1 MKYIEI
7 KAPAKINIGLNIVEK
22 RNDGFHN
29 LETFFYPINDLFDEL
44 TIERADKFFFE
55 MQDTNIKYQEN
66 LQNNLVVKAKNIL
79 EEKTGKKLTAKI
91 TLKKNIPIG
100 AGLGGGSSDAAAT
113 LISLNEMFN
122 LKIKKEQM
130 IELAL
135 QLGSDV
141 PFFLKAKPAVGKS
154 RGEILSIKEFS
165 VPYYILLVNPGIHVS
180 TKEAFANISH
190 VQSNIDYDDVFT
202 DFNSFWLHHN
212 NVRNDFENFV
222 FTKYPE
228 IKQIKE
234 VLVENGSLFSL
245 MSGSGST
252 VYGFFQNYEDAF
264 NTKKLFPAEYLT
276 FISRPDSI

>member
-7 KAPAKINIGLNIVEK
+7 KAPAKINIGLNIVKK
-22 RNDGFHN
+22 RDDGFHN

-44 TIERADKFFFE
+44 TFERSDKFSFE
-55 MQDTNIKYQEN
+55 MKETSIKYQDK
-66 LQNNLVVKAKNIL
+66 LQSNLVVKAKNIL

-100 AGLGGGSSDAAAT
+100 AGLGGGSSDAAST
-113 LISLNEMFN
+113 LICLNEMFN
-122 LKIKKEQM
+122 LKIKNEQM
-130 IELAL
+130 IEIAL
-135 QLGSDV
+135 KLGSDV

-180 TKEAFANISH
+180 TKEAFASINP
-190 VQSNIDYDDVFT
+190 VKSNINYDDTFK

-212 NVRNDFENFV
+212 NVRNDFENYV
-222 FTKYPE
+222 FSKHPE

-234 VLVENGSLFSL
+234 LLNENGSLFSL

-252 VYGFFQNYEDAF
+252 VYGFFESFEQALH
-264 NTKKLFPAEYLT
+264 TKQLFPVNYT
-276 FISRPDSI
+276 SFISRPE